1 MRYLL
6 LSLLIMSFSTFAI
19 ESNTKLESTSI
30 NCFES
35 VGKQNLSH
43 SRKRNFPT
51 SNYVNCLDKSKK
63 ISKEKKVTTPDKQVN
78 IGAAVLLNPVG
89 AAYWLINKAINT
101 GVDKT
106 INK

>member
-1 MRYLL
+1 
-6 LSLLIMSFSTFAI
+6 MSFSSFAI
-19 ESNTKLESTSI
+19 ESNSKLESTSI

-101 GVDKT
+101 GVDKV

>member
-1 MRYLL
+1 
-6 LSLLIMSFSTFAI
+6 MSFSTFAL
-19 ESNTKLESTSI
+19 ESNSKEESTSV

-89 AAYWLINKAINT
+89 AAYWIINKAINT
-101 GVDKT
+101 GVEKV

>member
-6 LSLLIMSFSTFAI
+6 LPLLIISFSTFAL
-19 ESNTKLESTSI
+19 ESNSKEESTSV

-35 VGKQNLSH
+35 VGKKNLSH

-63 ISKEKKVTTPDKQVN
+63 ISKEKNLEKNGT
-78 IGAAVLLNPVG
+78 
-89 AAYWLINKAINT
+89 
-101 GVDKT
+101 
-106 INK
+106 

>member
-1 MRYLL
+1 MRFLL

-19 ESNTKLESTSI
+19 ESNSKLESTSI

-63 ISKEKKVTTPDKQVN
+63 IAKEKKVTTPDRQVN

-101 GVDKT
+101 GVEKV

>member
-19 ESNTKLESTSI
+19 ESNSKLESTSV

-51 SNYVNCLDKSKK
+51 SNYVNCLDKSKN
-63 ISKEKKVTTPDKQVN
+63 IAKEKKVTTPDRQVN

-101 GVDKT
+101 GVDKV

>member
-6 LSLLIMSFSTFAI
+6 LALLIMSFSSFAI
-19 ESNTKLESTSI
+19 ESNSKLESTSI

-89 AAYWLINKAINT
+89 AAYWIINKAINT
-101 GVDKT
+101 GVDKV